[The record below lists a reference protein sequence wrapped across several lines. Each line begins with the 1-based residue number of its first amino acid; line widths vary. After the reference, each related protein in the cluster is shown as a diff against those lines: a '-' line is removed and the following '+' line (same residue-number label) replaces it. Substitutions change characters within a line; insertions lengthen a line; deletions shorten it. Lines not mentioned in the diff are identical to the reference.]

1 VSISIFEYVETYFL
15 LLMRVA
21 GIFSSA
27 PIIGSETMPT
37 QVRLASAFVFSLILL
52 PIQAQISGVI
62 HIPGETA
69 VFALVVVKEVLL
81 GILLGFMANFTIEG
95 IKLAGEIIGMQLG
108 FGIVSVIDPESQQE
122 ESIIG
127 SLNFMIFI
135 LVFLTVNGHH
145 MLVRAVA
152 QSLEIVPLGMIRY
165 SSSFIEEIMDK
176 APQFIIVSFKIATP
190 VILPV
195 IIVTIVLGIISKAV
209 PRFEVFIISFPV
221 NITLGFLVFIF
232 YMPDLVRYMTYLM
245 YSGIFDEITRML
257 YILK

>member
-1 VSISIFEYVETYFL
+1 
-15 LLMRVA
+15 
-21 GIFSSA
+21 
-27 PIIGSETMPT
+27 MPT
-37 QVRLASAFVFSLILL
+37 QVRIASAFVFSLILL
-52 PIQAQISGVI
+52 PLQARISGVV

-69 VFALVVVKEVLL
+69 LFALVVIKEVLL

-108 FGIVSVIDPESQQE
+108 FGIVSVIDPDSQQE

-127 SLNFMIFI
+127 SFNFMIFI

-145 MLVRAVA
+145 MIVRAVA
-152 QSLEIVPLGMIRY
+152 QSLEIVPLGLIHY
-165 SSSFIEEIMDK
+165 SNGFIAGIMER
-176 APQFIIVSFKIATP
+176 APQFIVVSFKIATP

-209 PRFEVFIISFPV
+209 PKLEVFIISFPV

-232 YMPDLVRYMTYLM
+232 YMPDLVRYISYLV
-245 YSGIFDEITRML
+245 YYGIFEDITRML
-257 YILK
+257 HILK